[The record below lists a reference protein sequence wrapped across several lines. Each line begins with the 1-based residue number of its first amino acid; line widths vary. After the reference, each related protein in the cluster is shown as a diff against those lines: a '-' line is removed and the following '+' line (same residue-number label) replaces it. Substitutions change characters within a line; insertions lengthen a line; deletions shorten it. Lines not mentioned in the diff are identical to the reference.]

1 MNSVIS
7 SAECAPPSRLV
18 RSIATGLNEPFM
30 RARAYTSAPRESP
43 NRRSFFERARAIGV
57 FSVFILE
64 RARGRP
70 KGKFTQHRRLDRL
83 REILEKHPR
92 GISLYDLA
100 D

>member
-1 MNSVIS
+1 MVLLS
-7 SAECAPPSRLV
+7 
-18 RSIATGLNEPFM
+18 
-30 RARAYTSAPRESP
+30 
-43 NRRSFFERARAIGV
+43 ERIV
-57 FSVFILE
+57 E

-100 D
+100 DALSVTVRSMVSPSRLRDRP